1 VSTVDIGEC
10 RGDEGDYIA
19 VYYQHDFRRHQHA
32 KTLDEAVAGLWW
44 GSDQNLLAAEGVIG
58 PDGNW
63 IYDRET
69 VYDAIME
76 YDERTMP
83 PRAAQ

>member
-1 VSTVDIGEC
+1 MSTVDIGEC
-10 RGDEGDYIA
+10 RGDEGDFIA
-19 VYYQHDFRRHQHA
+19 VYYQSDFRRHQHA
-32 KTLDEAVAGLWW
+32 ETLHEAVAGLWW

-58 PDGNW
+58 PDGSW

-76 YDERTMP
+76 YDERT
-83 PRAAQ
+83 RSKKVTE